1 MAEKKNL
8 RLNCVSVGTE
18 AVFHVLIGLF
28 SVCCIIPFLFVIII
42 SFSSKESITTIG
54 YSFIPTSW
62 SMDAYQYAFNKLP
75 QIWRS
80 YFNSIYITV
89 IGTVLSTTMCAM
101 YAYVL
106 YRPDFKFRSFFNF
119 LSFFTMIF
127 GGGLVPTYIVSKQ
140 LLGLSENYAALIV
153 PLLVSPFNIIVM
165 RSFFKSSVPLELIEA
180 ATIDGS
186 GEYSTLFRVVV
197 QARHCHH
204 RSAERSGLLERLVQL
219 PAVHSAE
226 EGPAAPAGAADGTA
240 EQHGI
245 LKPYGRYARPGRHR
259 RGGEDAVTGS
269 ANGSRRSHC
278 LRLPLLPALHRFR
291 PDGRLR
297 EGLIPKKAVPKSA
310 DITYRRNPWLM
321 QPRLAV

>member
-1 MAEKKNL
+1 M
-8 RLNCVSVGTE
+8 RS
-18 AVFHVLIGLF
+18 
-28 SVCCIIPFLFVIII
+28 I
-42 SFSSKESITTIG
+42 SC
-54 YSFIPTSW
+54 
-62 SMDAYQYAFNKLP
+62 P

-197 QARHCHH
+197 PIAKPGIATIALLNALAYWNDWFNSLLYIQQKKVLQPLQALLMELQNNTEYLNRMAGMLGRTPSPRRRRCRH
-204 RSAERSGLLERLVQL
+204 RLCEWFWSCSSSFPL
-219 PAVHSAE
+219 PAPTPSSSATSF
-226 EGPAAPAGAADGTA
+226 PA
-240 EQHGI
+240 
-245 LKPYGRYARPGRHR
+245 
-259 RGGEDAVTGS
+259 
-269 ANGSRRSHC
+269 
-278 LRLPLLPALHRFR
+278 
-291 PDGRLR
+291 
-297 EGLIPKKAVPKSA
+297 
-310 DITYRRNPWLM
+310 
-321 QPRLAV
+321 